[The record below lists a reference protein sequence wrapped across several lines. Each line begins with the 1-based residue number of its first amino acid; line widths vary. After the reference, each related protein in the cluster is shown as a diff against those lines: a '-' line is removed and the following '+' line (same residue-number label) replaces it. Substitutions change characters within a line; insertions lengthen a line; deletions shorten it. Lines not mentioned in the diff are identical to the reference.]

1 MCLVSVSMRCQQAFS
16 PKNQPPTYGYRKSH
30 IKNAQLLNKMW
41 LEIRIT
47 KLLGCNKTFQNGKH
61 KIIAQKS
68 SMSYVCFCIRINHIF
83 CVFVWFVRGT
93 CTMYVRDASF
103 ALYRIVFFCNKM
115 WCNLRN
121 SPRSQAAQYIVMA
134 PKNYEINEQRISA
147 DPLRI
152 FAIESLETTEMSQMQ
167 CHILMSFLSK
177 FSVIIHAANSIKN
190 QTKIHYFCTRKQKRC
205 ESLFRVWPKY

>member
-1 MCLVSVSMRCQQAFS
+1 MFLYTNKSYFLCVCMICTWYLYNVCARCIFCSVS
-16 PKNQPPTYGYRKSH
+16 H
-30 IKNAQLLNKMW
+30 
-41 LEIRIT
+41 RI
-47 KLLGCNKTFQNGKH
+47 L
-61 KIIAQKS
+61 
-68 SMSYVCFCIRINHIF
+68 
-83 CVFVWFVRGT
+83 
-93 CTMYVRDASF
+93 
-103 ALYRIVFFCNKM
+103 CNKM

-121 SPRSQAAQYIVMA
+121 SPRSQAAQYIVVA
-134 PKNYEINEQRISA
+134 PKNYEFNEQRISA

-177 FSVIIHAANSIKN
+177 FSVIVHAANSIKN